1 MRVHL
6 LVVLAAG
13 VLSTPVVLKERR
25 GRGLLDFLEGDM
37 APEPTMVVTAGPG
50 PETPPVVGEYPV
62 GGTTTATEEV
72 VTTVQHHQGTKTGE
86 GITSHRTGTALIA
99 TASPSIFA
107 AALDD
112 TETRHAQGENGRGTS
127 ISIPG
132 PTNSATLV
140 AATNKDVSATPPGEL
155 AQWKVIGISIICVTF
170 VAIIIMAVTFFDT
183 WSAFVRDVAGCGGCR
198 KGRDKGMRSGM
209 ENLSPDWDRRTW
221 EFKLASEDGHR
232 YPTLTSMDSMTK
244 V

>member
-50 PETPPVVGEYPV
+50 PENPPVVGEYPLA
-62 GGTTTATEEV
+62 GQLTRPQKRWSRQCSTT
-72 VTTVQHHQGTKTGE
+72 GTKTGE
-86 GITSHRTGTALIA
+86 GRERTWNFNLHSWAY
-99 TASPSIFA
+99 
-107 AALDD
+107 
-112 TETRHAQGENGRGTS
+112 H
-127 ISIPG
+127 
-132 PTNSATLV
+132 SATLV

-155 AQWKVIGISIICVTF
+155 AQWKVIGISIICVT
-170 VAIIIMAVTFFDT
+170 
-183 WSAFVRDVAGCGGCR
+183 VRRYHHNGCD
-198 KGRDKGMRSGM
+198 GRDKGMRSGM